1 MHAPDVR
8 EHQDFG
14 PSTTAERGVFAH
26 RRPLLSF
33 RFAGALLLRLG
44 ARMLSALVFH
54 PPPRRTAW
62 FGLALAG
69 SAVSRRWQ
77 TAESNSTK
85 HLPPQ
90 AIGVGVAGM
99 AQPALYAA
107 VDAL

>member
-1 MHAPDVR
+1 M
-8 EHQDFG
+8 
-14 PSTTAERGVFAH
+14 
-26 RRPLLSF
+26 LSF
-33 RFAGALLLRLG
+33 RFAGAFLLRLDT
-44 ARMLSALVFH
+44 RTLSALLFH

-90 AIGVGVAGM
+90 AIGLGVGVSLTGYCVCQWYVDRQKCMALTTAAGKW
-99 AQPALYAA
+99 YATPNIR
-107 VDAL
+107 